1 MESIEYYQ
9 RSAPLSFFFATLAF
23 CFLYWLAREDR
34 TFNSFYIANKRGSD
48 LFLRK
53 AKEEWDYNAATITK
67 EGFIKTNGRAF
78 QVVTRHGPV
87 IILPLSLCDE
97 TRNDPR
103 LSFSGFLERQG
114 LTNYPGLDVLHAGTQ
129 GDIIQETIRKNLTQ
143 SLGSLTDVLSNHTTE
158 ILDTHLP
165 VGRDWQ
171 DVPISSVAVQIAARL
186 SARVFLGERLCRDE
200 DWIDISTKFTAV
212 TFKAQES
219 LRVWPSFMRPFV
231 HRFVPLLRYQRS
243 LIKHAR
249 VIIEPE
255 LEARR
260 KARKDV
266 VKPQDSLSWLDD
278 TRGDREFDVARGQL
292 FLSLAAIHT
301 TSTVLTSI
309 MYDLVAHPEYIDDLR
324 EEITRVL
331 KEDGGWKKTSL
342 YKMMLMDSCM
352 KESQRLHV
360 LGPTS
365 MNRRV
370 EAPMTLSD
378 GTHLP
383 KGVFVAF
390 SSYDMRD
397 GDVFKNP
404 HEFNGRRFLDLRAQ
418 PGQVNRWQFVTTS
431 PEYLS
436 FGHGKH
442 SCPGRFFA
450 SNEIKIALAHLLMKY
465 DWKVSGAPPKSLLE
479 SRFLPDPKAVVA
491 CRKREL
497 EPGIAIL
504 MG

>member
-1 MESIEYYQ
+1 M
-9 RSAPLSFFFATLAF
+9 
-23 CFLYWLAREDR
+23 
-34 TFNSFYIANKRGSD
+34 
-48 LFLRK
+48 
-53 AKEEWDYNAATITK
+53 
-67 EGFIKTNGRAF
+67 
-78 QVVTRHGPV
+78 
-87 IILPLSLCDE
+87 
-97 TRNDPR
+97 
-103 LSFSGFLERQG
+103 
-114 LTNYPGLDVLHAGTQ
+114 HAGTQ
-129 GDIIQETIRKNLTQ
+129 GEIIQETIRKNLTQ
-143 SLGSLTDVLSNHTTE
+143 SLGSLTEVLSTHTTE

-165 VGRDWQ
+165 VGRGKQRLDSYFEMSCSHADEQADWKS
-171 DVPISSVAVQIAARL
+171 VSISSVAVQLAARL

-212 TFKAQES
+212 TFKAQQS
-219 LRVWPSFMRPFV
+219 LRVWPVFLRPFV
-231 HRFVPLLRYQRS
+231 HHFLPLLRYQRS

-309 MYDLVAHPEYIDDLR
+309 MYDLVNHPDYIDDLR

-352 KESQRLHV
+352 KESQRLNV
-360 LGPTS
+360 LGPSKQPLSVNNASGLRFSANTATAS

-383 KGVFVAF
+383 KGVFIGF
-390 SSYDMRD
+390 STYDMRD

-418 PGQVNRWQFVTTS
+418 PGQANRWQFVTTT

-442 SCPGRFFA
+442 ACPGRFFA

-465 DWKVSGAPPKSLLE
+465 DWKVSGSPPKSLLE

-491 CRKREL
+491 CRAREL
-497 EPGIAIL
+497 EPEIAAL
-504 MG
+504 MGRG

>member
-1 MESIEYYQ
+1 
-9 RSAPLSFFFATLAF
+9 
-23 CFLYWLAREDR
+23 
-34 TFNSFYIANKRGSD
+34 
-48 LFLRK
+48 
-53 AKEEWDYNAATITK
+53 
-67 EGFIKTNGRAF
+67 
-78 QVVTRHGPV
+78 
-87 IILPLSLCDE
+87 
-97 TRNDPR
+97 
-103 LSFSGFLERQG
+103 
-114 LTNYPGLDVLHAGTQ
+114 
-129 GDIIQETIRKNLTQ
+129 
-143 SLGSLTDVLSNHTTE
+143 
-158 ILDTHLP
+158 
-165 VGRDWQ
+165 
-171 DVPISSVAVQIAARL
+171 
-186 SARVFLGERLCRDE
+186 
-200 DWIDISTKFTAV
+200 
-212 TFKAQES
+212 
-219 LRVWPSFMRPFV
+219 MRPFV

-249 VIIEPE
+249 LIIEPE

-360 LGPTS
+360 LGPSKQPLSVPDAPGLSSSADTPTAS

-418 PGQVNRWQFVTTS
+418 PGQANRWQFVTTS

-491 CRKREL
+491 CRTREL
-497 EPGIAIL
+497 DPEIAIL